1 MNITSTH
8 VFFWDGPFS
17 QWYTRPST
25 LPLFQE
31 DGVQFLSAEHYM
43 MYNKAALFNDMTIA
57 AKILKTASPRDVK
70 ALGRQ
75 IKNFDS
81 VVWDKFKLQIVIK
94 GNLLK
99 FSQNTGLLTQL
110 LEHADKTFVEASPYD
125 KIWGIGLDENDERC
139 LDESKWLGQNLLG
152 KALDV
157 VAHKLKGL
165 E

>member
-1 MNITSTH
+1 MKITNTH

-17 QWYTRPST
+17 QWYNSPFYEDGI
-25 LPLFQE
+25 LFQT
-31 DGVQFLSAEHYM
+31 AEHYM
-43 MYNKAALFNDMTIA
+43 MYFKAVLFADQAT
-57 AKILKTASPRDVK
+57 AKLILEAKSPRDVK

-81 VVWDKFKLQIVIK
+81 AIWDKFKLQIVIK

-99 FSQNTGLLTQL
+99 FSQNSVLLSL
-110 LEHADKTFVEASPYD
+110 LQTHADKTFVEASPYD

-157 VAHKLKGL
+157 VVHKLKGL
-165 E
+165 

>member
-1 MNITSTH
+1 MNTTNTH
-8 VFFWDGPFS
+8 VFFWRGQFS
-17 QWYTRPST
+17 QWYNSPFYEDGT
-25 LPLFQE
+25 LFQT
-31 DGVQFLSAEHYM
+31 AEHYM

-57 AKILKTASPRDVK
+57 AKILKTTSPRDVQ

-81 VVWDKFKLQIVIK
+81 AIWDQFKLQIVIK

-152 KALDV
+152 KALDA
-157 VAHKLKGL
+157 VAHKLRGL
-165 E
+165 EY